1 MDPSSDLYKSLE
13 VVASVFGWTYF
24 IAWGLT
30 FYPQLFLNWKLKS
43 VKGLSIDFIW
53 YNFYGFLSE
62 YRERNGGKNN
72 LVRFNDLLFSCHS
85 LIASTVL
92 LFQLFL
98 YKNSDT
104 PRPSV
109 STFVVITIATFVT
122 FLMFIAVKLA
132 FIEWI
137 DVLYYLSYLKLLFTC
152 IKYSPQVY
160 FNYSRKSTHGWS
172 IYTNI
177 LDFTGGVFSTL
188 QILLDAYID
197 DNWAGV
203 LGDFVKFIVDKDG
216 GDGKVGD
223 GNDKV

>member
-53 YNFYGFLSE
+53 YNFYGFLC
-62 YRERNGGKNN
+62 Y
-72 LVRFNDLLFSCHS
+72 F
-85 LIASTVL
+85 
-92 LFQLFL
+92 
-98 YKNSDT
+98 NSDT

-203 LGDFVKFIVDKDG
+203 LGDFVKL
-216 GDGKVGD
+216 
-223 GNDKV
+223 